1 MNKYLVTIQFE
12 WNDETMAIIP
22 EHRAYINELIT
33 QQALEHYAVSMETQ
47 NLWLTIN
54 AESKAAVKKIL
65 SISPF
70 YKYWSLQIA
79 ELMIWDGQNYRLPV
93 IQWN

>member
-12 WNDETMAIIP
+12 WNDETMALIP

-33 QQALEHYAVSMETQ
+33 QHALEHYAVSMETQ
-47 NLWLTIN
+47 NLWITIN

-65 SISPF
+65 SLSPF